1 MTYLKWKTY
10 PTLSD
15 VFDNMFEKE
24 TAKLNRQACYDCIPA
39 INIAESSSGFEIEL
53 SVPGMTKEDFKINL
67 ESNVLTISS
76 EKENKEEESRNYLR
90 REFFSGTFSRSFT
103 LPKNVDIE
111 SIKADYAEGILKV
124 NLPKKAETRI
134 TKEIAVS

>member
-111 SIKADYAEGILKV
+111 LIKAVYTEGILKV

>member
-39 INIAESSSGFEIEL
+39 VNIAESPSGFEIEL

>member
-111 SIKADYAEGILKV
+111 LIKADYAEGILKV